1 MELKPPQKIKTIPR
15 EQQIQI
21 QERFLKYESLFLKP
35 YATFSQ
41 NATRYISEPSDY
53 RHPFTRDADR
63 IIHSLSYARF
73 FDKTQVFFW
82 LKSDMHQ
89 HRLLHVQLVSKLA
102 REIGQVLG
110 LNQELIEAIA
120 LGHDIGHVPFGHD
133 GEALLSEICVKNGI
147 GQYKHN
153 YGSVWF
159 LQQIEMQNL
168 SLPVVD
174 GILCHNG
181 ETHKSKIYPD
191 NTTLTWTDLHE
202 TLHSLPFENLDPIPK
217 TMEGALV
224 RVVDTISY
232 ISRDVMDAENM
243 KLLEFNQ
250 IPESVKNILGTSN
263 REIINSL
270 VSDLIEN
277 SLDQPYI
284 TYSEEVFQSLQELYK
299 FNLEHIYLHPDKK
312 PPLKIMRE
320 AMKAIWDYYLTDLKA
335 EKHDSRIYQDHLLLN
350 LKTIRRRYPN
360 IHNLAEYSYSKQPI
374 EIIIRDFIA
383 GMTDRYFWHIAQELD
398 PTYFYIPNQIIL

>member
-1 MELKPPQKIKTIPR
+1 MDFQARSRVKPLSKVQQKK
-15 EQQIQI
+15 I
-21 QERFLKYESLFLKP
+21 QERFLAYEKGYLQPF
-35 YATFSQ
+35 AAFSDS
-41 NATRYISEPSDY
+41 ATRQNHEESDY

-102 REIGQVLG
+102 REIGQILG

-133 GEALLSEICVKNGI
+133 GEAILSKMCLKNGI
-147 GQYKHN
+147 GNYQHN

-159 LQQIEMQNL
+159 LQEIEMQNL
-168 SLPVVD
+168 TLPVVD

-181 ETHKSKIYPD
+181 EQHQRMIKPEPNLTWEKHLYEMSKIPYVS
-191 NTTLTWTDLHE
+191 H
-202 TLHSLPFENLDPIPK
+202 FDPHPK
-217 TMEGALV
+217 TLEGALV

-232 ISRDVMDAENM
+232 ISRDVQDAENLG
-243 KLLEFNQ
+243 LLKFTD
-250 IPESVKNILGTSN
+250 IPNDVKSTLGTSN

-277 SLDQPYI
+277 SMDRPYI
-284 TYSEEVFQSLQELYK
+284 AYSEGVYASLQTLYR
-299 FNLEHIYLHPDKK
+299 FNLENIYLHPDKK
-312 PPLKIMRE
+312 PPLKIMNQ
-320 AMKAIWDYYLTDLKA
+320 AMGALWDQYLDDLQGKNMQ
-335 EKHDSRIYQDHLLLN
+335 SRIFTDHLLLN
-350 LKTIRRRYPN
+350 LKILQQRYNSINSLDSYP
-360 IHNLAEYSYSKQPI
+360 YSKQPP
-374 EIIIRDFIA
+374 EIIVRDFIA
-383 GMTDRYFWHIAQELD
+383 GMTDQYFWHIAKEID
-398 PTYFYIPNQIIL
+398 PSLYYSPKEIEY